1 MVVVVVV
8 VVVLD
13 LDLDLDLDERFRVNK
28 PALENRI
35 WDPAESLPREELRV
49 LQGRRLAETVR
60 RVAAVPFY
68 RDALRAAG
76 VGPEAIRSAD
86 DLRRLPFTVKDDLRR
101 NYPLGLLAVP
111 RAEIARIHGSSGTT
125 GRPTFVAY
133 TRRDLETWSGL
144 VARFLVAGGLRSEH
158 LVHVA
163 FGYGLFTGG
172 FGLHYG
178 IEKVGAGIVPA
189 AGGNT
194 PRQVLLIRDL
204 GAEVL
209 VCTPSYA
216 LHIAEVA
223 QAEGFAPGTLPL
235 RFGHFGGEPWTDE
248 MRIQIERGLGILAF
262 NNYGLSEVIGP
273 GVSGECGARAGMHVQ
288 EDHFIV
294 ECVDPETL
302 EPVPDG
308 ETGEL
313 VFTTLTK
320 EALPVLRYR
329 TRDLAALDRRPCP
342 CGRTGVR
349 MSRVVGRSDDML
361 IIRGVNVFPSQIEEA
376 LLRVEGTAPHYLIEL
391 SRPGTLDEAVVK
403 VELRPGDFRDEMR
416 GMIELRDRIDRE
428 IHAVTGVRMTVELVA
443 PNTLERSAGKA
454 RRVLDRRNP

>member
-1 MVVVVVV
+1 MKLAV
-8 VVVLD
+8 
-13 LDLDLDLDERFRVNK
+13 ET
-28 PALENRI
+28 RI
-35 WDPAESLPREELRV
+35 WDPAETLPREEVRT
-49 LQGRRLAETVR
+49 LQARRLAETLR
-60 RVAAVPFY
+60 HAAGVPFY

-76 VGPEAIRSAD
+76 VSAEDVRTVD
-86 DLRRLPFTVKDDLRR
+86 DVRRLPFTGKDDLRR

-111 RAEIARIHGSSGTT
+111 RAEIARVHGSSGTT

-133 TRRDLETWSGL
+133 TKKDLDTWSGL
-144 VARFLVAGGLRSEH
+144 VARFLVAGGLRREH

-178 IEKVGAGIVPA
+178 IEKVGAGVVPA

-248 MRIQIERGLGILAF
+248 MRIEIERGLGILAF

-288 EDHFIV
+288 EDHFVV
-294 ECVDPETL
+294 ECVNPETL
-302 EPVPDG
+302 EPVRDG

-329 TRDLAALDRRPCP
+329 TRDLASLDRRPCP

-361 IIRGVNVFPSQIEEA
+361 IIRGVNVFPSQVEEA
-376 LLRVEGTAPHYLIEL
+376 LLRVEGTAPHYLIEI

-403 VELRPGDFRDEMR
+403 VEVRPGDFRDEMR
-416 GMIELRDRIDRE
+416 EMIELRDRIDRE

-454 RRVLDRRNP
+454 RRVLDHRNR